1 MHFPALPSSSC
12 GDDAASPLLLKRG
25 ERFLAPD
32 VYRTC
37 RTGARRS
44 SRTIPLPRHPVSLIA
59 QLMVRREA
67 RMLQR
72 LGGWKHAPH
81 CSAPWAAALG
91 MEFIPARP

>member
-37 RTGARRS
+37 PDG
-44 SRTIPLPRHPVSLIA
+44 
-59 QLMVRREA
+59 REA
-67 RMLQR
+67 VI
-72 LGGWKHAPH
+72 KDYSATAAPRFADRAADG
-81 CSAPWAAALG
+81 AP
-91 MEFIPARP
+91 